1 MIKFIIK
8 GILRDKSKSIIPIA
22 VISVGVMVTVMM
34 SGFLEGIFSDVIN
47 QNAKLDTGHVKIMTK
62 PYAENKEQL
71 PNDLALLEIN
81 ELIDSLNLNY
91 PDLIWTPRIKFGGIM
106 DVPDSS
112 GNTKSQGPGMGLAM
126 SIQNK
131 ESGELQRLQLKKSLN
146 KGRLPER
153 SGEIILSDDY
163 ATKLNISP
171 GEKITFFGTTMEGSM
186 VFQTYEMTGTVRFGS
201 PLMDKGTFII
211 DISDAQNMLDMENGT
226 GELLGYFKDN
236 IYDDQKAL
244 IISENFNAK
253 FKESKDEYAPMM
265 LTLKDQNGLRE
276 SLDMGDAFSGIFIFI
291 FILAMSLVL
300 WNTGLI
306 GGLRRYNEFG
316 IRLALGESK
325 NNVFKLL
332 LIEASVIGTIG
343 SIIGTILGVIF
354 CYYLQEVGIDISEDT
369 ANSTIIMPSVMRAYV
384 TPNLFF
390 IGFIPGLFSMLF
402 GTALA
407 GRGIY
412 KRETAR
418 LFKELE
424 V

>member
-1 MIKFIIK
+1 MIKFIIR

-34 SGFLEGIFSDVIN
+34 SGFLEGVFSDVIN

-71 PNDLALLEIN
+71 PNDLALLGIN

-106 DVPDSS
+106 DVPDAS
-112 GNTKSQGPGMGLAM
+112 GNTKLQGPGIGLAI
-126 SIQNK
+126 SILSE
-131 ESGELQRLQLKKSLN
+131 ESGELQRLQLNKSLK
-146 KGRLPER
+146 KGRLPKR
-153 SGEIILSDDY
+153 SGEIILSDNY

-171 GEKITFFGTTMEGSM
+171 GEKITFFGSTMEGSM
-186 VFQTYEMTGTVRFGS
+186 VFQSYEMTGTVEFGS

-211 DISDAQNMLDMENGT
+211 DIRDAQNMLDMENGT
-226 GELLGYFKDN
+226 GELLGYFKDDK
-236 IYDDQKAL
+236 YDDQKAL
-244 IISENFNAK
+244 VIAENFNAK
-253 FKESKDEYAPMM
+253 FQESKDEYAPVMF
-265 LTLKDQNGLRE
+265 TLKDQNGLRE
-276 SLDMGDAFSGIFIFI
+276 SLDVGDAFSGIFIFI

-332 LIEASVIGTIG
+332 LIEASVIGLIG
-343 SIIGTILGVIF
+343 SIIGTSLGLVF
-354 CYYLQEVGIDISEDT
+354 CYYLQEVGIDISKDV

-384 TPNLFF
+384 TSDLFY

>member
-8 GILRDKSKSIIPIA
+8 GVLRDKSKSLIPIA
-22 VISVGVMVTVMM
+22 VIAVGVMVTVIM
-34 SGFLEGIFSDVIN
+34 SGFLKGVFSDVIN

-71 PNDLALLEIN
+71 PNDLALLEIK
-81 ELIDSLNLNY
+81 ELIDSLNHNY
-91 PDLIWTPRIKFGGIM
+91 PELIWTPRIKFGGIM
-106 DVPDSS
+106 DVPDTL
-112 GNTKSQGPGMGLAM
+112 GNTKLQGPGMGLAI
-126 SIQNK
+126 SLQNDG
-131 ESGELQRLQLKKSLN
+131 SGELQRLQLTKSLK
-146 KGRLPER
+146 KGRLPKR
-153 SGEIILSDDY
+153 NGEIILSDDY
-163 ATKLNISP
+163 ATKLEINP
-171 GEKITFFGTTMEGSM
+171 GEEITFFGSTMEGSM
-186 VFQTYEMTGTVRFGS
+186 VFQNYKMTGTVKFGS

-226 GELLGYFKDN
+226 GELLGYFKDDK
-236 IYDDQKAL
+236 YDDQKAL
-244 IISENFNAK
+244 VIAKNFNAK
-253 FKESKDEYAPMM
+253 YKESEDEYAPIMV
-265 LTLKDQNGLRE
+265 TLKDQNGLRE
-276 SLDMGDAFSGIFIFI
+276 SLDMGDAFSGVFVFI

-306 GGLRRYNEFG
+306 GGLKRYNEFG
-316 IRLALGESK
+316 VRLALGESK
-325 NNVFKLL
+325 NNVFKFL
-332 LIEASVIGTIG
+332 LIEASIVGLIG
-343 SIIGTILGVIF
+343 SIIGTILGLIF
-354 CYYLQEVGIDISEDT
+354 CYYLQEVGIDISADT
-369 ANSTIIMPSVMRAYV
+369 ANSTIIMPTVMRAYV
-384 TPNLFF
+384 TSDLFF

>member
-8 GILRDKSKSIIPIA
+8 GVLRDKSKSLIPIA
-22 VISVGVMVTVMM
+22 VIAVGVMVTVIM
-34 SGFLEGIFSDVIN
+34 SGFLKGVFSDVIN

-71 PNDLALLEIN
+71 PNDLALLEIK
-81 ELIDSLNLNY
+81 ELIDSLNHNY
-91 PDLIWTPRIKFGGIM
+91 PELIWTPRIKFGGIM
-106 DVPDSS
+106 DVPDTL
-112 GNTKSQGPGMGLAM
+112 GNTKLQGPGMGLAI
-126 SIQNK
+126 SLQND
-131 ESGELQRLQLKKSLN
+131 ESGELQRLQLTKSLK
-146 KGRLPER
+146 KGRLPKR

-163 ATKLNISP
+163 AAKLEINP
-171 GEKITFFGTTMEGSM
+171 GEEITFFGSTMEGSM
-186 VFQTYEMTGTVRFGS
+186 VFQNYEMTGTVKFGS

-226 GELLGYFKDN
+226 GELLGYFKDDK
-236 IYDDQKAL
+236 YDDQKAL
-244 IISENFNAK
+244 IIAKNFNAK
-253 FKESKDEYAPMM
+253 YKESEDEYAPIMV
-265 LTLKDQNGLRE
+265 TLKDQNGLRE
-276 SLDMGDAFSGIFIFI
+276 SLDMGDAFSGIFVFI

-316 IRLALGESK
+316 VRLALGESK
-325 NNVFKLL
+325 NNVFKFL
-332 LIEASVIGTIG
+332 LIEASIVGLIG
-343 SIIGTILGVIF
+343 SIIGTILGLIF
-354 CYYLQEVGIDISEDT
+354 CYYLQEVGIDISADT

-384 TPNLFF
+384 TSDLFF

>member
-71 PNDLALLEIN
+71 PNDLALLEIS

-186 VFQTYEMTGTVRFGS
+186 VFQSFEMTGTVRFGS

-236 IYDDQKAL
+236 RYDDQKAL

>member
-8 GILRDKSKSIIPIA
+8 GILRDKSKSLIPIA

-34 SGFLEGIFSDVIN
+34 SGFLNGIFSDVIN

-62 PYAENKEQL
+62 PYSENKEQL

-81 ELIDSLNLNY
+81 ELIDSLNYNY

-106 DVPDSS
+106 DVPDAL

-126 SIQNK
+126 SLQNK
-131 ESGELQRLQLKKSLN
+131 ESGELQRLQLNKSLK

-153 SGEIILSDDY
+153 SGEVILSDDY

-186 VFQTYEMTGTVRFGS
+186 VFQSFEMTGTVKFGS

-211 DISDAQNMLDMENGT
+211 DIIDAQNMLDMENGT
-226 GELLGYFKDN
+226 GELLGYFKDER
-236 IYDDQKAL
+236 YDDQKAL
-244 IISENFNAK
+244 VVSENFNAK
-253 FKESKDEYAPMM
+253 FQESEDEYAPVMV
-265 LTLKDQNGLRE
+265 TLKDQNGLRE

-332 LIEASVIGTIG
+332 LIEASVIGSIG
-343 SIIGTILGVIF
+343 SIIGTILGLIF
-354 CYYLQEVGIDISEDT
+354 CYYLQEVGIDISDDT

>member
-22 VISVGVMVTVMM
+22 FISVGVMVTVMM

-71 PNDLALLEIN
+71 PNDLALLEIS

-106 DVPDSS
+106 DVPDAS

-186 VFQTYEMTGTVRFGS
+186 VFQSFEMTGTVRFGS

-236 IYDDQKAL
+236 RYDDQKAL
-244 IISENFNAK
+244 IISENFNTK
-253 FKESKDEYAPMM
+253 FNESKDEYAPMM

>member
-8 GILRDKSKSIIPIA
+8 GILRDKSKSLIPIA

-34 SGFLEGIFSDVIN
+34 SGFLNGIFSDVIN

-62 PYAENKEQL
+62 PYSENKEQL

-81 ELIDSLNLNY
+81 ELIDSLNYNY

-106 DVPDSS
+106 DVPDAL

-126 SIQNK
+126 SLQNK
-131 ESGELQRLQLKKSLN
+131 ESGELQRLQLNKSLK

-153 SGEIILSDDY
+153 SGEVVLSDDY
-163 ATKLNISP
+163 AAKLNISP

-186 VFQTYEMTGTVRFGS
+186 VFQSFEMTGTVKFGS
-201 PLMDKGTFII
+201 PLMDKGTFIV
-211 DISDAQNMLDMENGT
+211 DIIDAQNMLDMENGT

-236 IYDDQKAL
+236 KYDDQKAL
-244 IISENFNAK
+244 LVSENFNAK
-253 FKESKDEYAPMM
+253 FQESEDEYAPVMV
-265 LTLKDQNGLRE
+265 TLKDQNGLRE

-332 LIEASVIGTIG
+332 LIEASVIGSIG
-343 SIIGTILGVIF
+343 SSIGTILGLIF
-354 CYYLQEVGIDISEDT
+354 CYYLQEVGIDISDDT
-369 ANSTIIMPSVMRAYV
+369 ANSTIIMPSVMRAYI

>member
-106 DVPDSS
+106 DVPDAS

-153 SGEIILSDDY
+153 SGEVILSDDY

-186 VFQTYEMTGTVRFGS
+186 VFQSFEMTGTVRFGS

-211 DISDAQNMLDMENGT
+211 DISDAQKMLDMENGT

-236 IYDDQKAL
+236 RYDDQKAL
-244 IISENFNAK
+244 IISENFNTK
-253 FKESKDEYAPMM
+253 FNESKDEYAPMM

-325 NNVFKLL
+325 NSVFKLL

>member
-106 DVPDSS
+106 DVPDAS

-186 VFQTYEMTGTVRFGS
+186 VFQSYEMTGTVRFGS

-211 DISDAQNMLDMENGT
+211 DINDAQNMLDMENGT
-226 GELLGYFKDN
+226 GELLGYFKDDK
-236 IYDDQKAL
+236 YDDPKAL
-244 IISENFNAK
+244 VIAENFNAK
-253 FKESKDEYAPMM
+253 FQESKDEYAPVMF
-265 LTLKDQNGLRE
+265 TLKDQNGLRE

-332 LIEASVIGTIG
+332 LIEASFIGLIG
-343 SIIGTILGVIF
+343 SIIGTILGIIF
-354 CYYLQEVGIDISEDT
+354 CYYLQEVGIDISDDT

>member
-106 DVPDSS
+106 DVPDAS

-126 SIQNK
+126 SIQSK

-186 VFQTYEMTGTVRFGS
+186 VFQSFEMTGTVRFGS

-211 DISDAQNMLDMENGT
+211 DIIDAQNMLDMENGT

-236 IYDDQKAL
+236 RYDDQKAL
-244 IISENFNAK
+244 IISENFNTK
-253 FKESKDEYAPMM
+253 FNESKDEYAPIM

>member
-34 SGFLEGIFSDVIN
+34 SGFLEGVFSDVIN

-71 PNDLALLEIN
+71 PNDLALLGIN
-81 ELIDSLNLNY
+81 ELIDSLNFNY

-106 DVPDSS
+106 DVPDAS
-112 GNTKSQGPGMGLAM
+112 GNTKLQGPGIGLAM
-126 SIQNK
+126 SILSE
-131 ESGELQRLQLKKSLN
+131 ESGELQRLQLNKSLK
-146 KGRLPER
+146 KGRLPKH
-153 SGEIILSDDY
+153 SGEIILSDNY

-171 GEKITFFGTTMEGSM
+171 GEKITFFGSTMEGSM
-186 VFQTYEMTGTVRFGS
+186 VFQSYEMTGTVEFGS

-211 DISDAQNMLDMENGT
+211 DIRDAQNMLDMENGT
-226 GELLGYFKDN
+226 GELLGYFKDDK
-236 IYDDQKAL
+236 YDDQKAL
-244 IISENFNAK
+244 VIAEKFNSK
-253 FKESKDEYAPMM
+253 FQESKDEYAPVMF
-265 LTLKDQNGLRE
+265 TLKDQNGLRE

-332 LIEASVIGTIG
+332 LIEASVIGLIG
-343 SIIGTILGVIF
+343 SIIGTSLGLVF
-354 CYYLQEVGIDISEDT
+354 CYYLQEVGIDISKDV

-384 TPNLFF
+384 TSDLFY

-407 GRGIY
+407 GRGIF

-424 V
+424 I

>member
-106 DVPDSS
+106 DVPDAS

-186 VFQTYEMTGTVRFGS
+186 VFQSFEMTGTVRFGS

-236 IYDDQKAL
+236 RYDDQKAL
-244 IISENFNAK
+244 IISENFNTK

-343 SIIGTILGVIF
+343 SIIGTILGVVF

>member
-8 GILRDKSKSIIPIA
+8 GVLRDKSKSLIPIA
-22 VISVGVMVTVMM
+22 VIAVGVMVTVIM
-34 SGFLEGIFSDVIN
+34 SGFLKGVFSDVIN

-71 PNDLALLEIN
+71 PNDLALLEIK
-81 ELIDSLNLNY
+81 ELIDSLNHNY
-91 PDLIWTPRIKFGGIM
+91 PELIWTPRIKFGGIM
-106 DVPDSS
+106 DVPDNQ
-112 GNTKSQGPGMGLAM
+112 GNTKLQGPGMGLAI
-126 SIQNK
+126 SLQNDG
-131 ESGELQRLQLKKSLN
+131 SGELQRLQLTKSLK
-146 KGRLPER
+146 KGRLPKR
-153 SGEIILSDDY
+153 NGEIILSDDY
-163 ATKLNISP
+163 ATKLEINP
-171 GEKITFFGTTMEGSM
+171 GEEITFFGSTMEGSM
-186 VFQTYEMTGTVRFGS
+186 VFQNYEMTGTVKFGS

-226 GELLGYFKDN
+226 GELLGYFKDDK
-236 IYDDQKAL
+236 YDDQKAL
-244 IISENFNAK
+244 VIAKNFNAK
-253 FKESKDEYAPMM
+253 YKESEDEYAPIMV
-265 LTLKDQNGLRE
+265 TLKDQNGLRE
-276 SLDMGDAFSGIFIFI
+276 SLDMGDAFSGIFVFI

-316 IRLALGESK
+316 VRLALGESK
-325 NNVFKLL
+325 NNVFKFL
-332 LIEASVIGTIG
+332 LIEASIVGLIG
-343 SIIGTILGVIF
+343 SIIGTILGLIF
-354 CYYLQEVGIDISEDT
+354 CYYLQEVGIDISADT

-384 TPNLFF
+384 TSDLFF

>member
-8 GILRDKSKSIIPIA
+8 GVLRDKSKSLIPIA
-22 VISVGVMVTVMM
+22 VIAVGVMVTVIM
-34 SGFLEGIFSDVIN
+34 SGFLKGVFSDVIN

-71 PNDLALLEIN
+71 PNDLALLEIK
-81 ELIDSLNLNY
+81 ELIDSLNHNY
-91 PDLIWTPRIKFGGIM
+91 PELIWTPRIKFGGIM
-106 DVPDSS
+106 DVPDAL
-112 GNTKSQGPGMGLAM
+112 GNTKSQGPGMGLAI
-126 SIQNK
+126 SLQND
-131 ESGELQRLQLKKSLN
+131 ESGELQRLQLTKSLK
-146 KGRLPER
+146 KGRLPKR
-153 SGEIILSDDY
+153 NGEIILSDDY
-163 ATKLNISP
+163 AAKLEINP
-171 GEKITFFGTTMEGSM
+171 GEEITFFGSTMEGSM
-186 VFQTYEMTGTVRFGS
+186 VFQNYEMTGTVKFGS

-226 GELLGYFKDN
+226 GELLGYFKDDK
-236 IYDDQKAL
+236 YDDQKAL
-244 IISENFNAK
+244 VIAKNFNAK
-253 FKESKDEYAPMM
+253 YKESEDEYAPIMV
-265 LTLKDQNGLRE
+265 TLKDQNGLRE
-276 SLDMGDAFSGIFIFI
+276 SLDMGDAFSGIFVFI

-316 IRLALGESK
+316 VRLALGESK
-325 NNVFKLL
+325 NNVFKFL
-332 LIEASVIGTIG
+332 LIEASIVGLIG
-343 SIIGTILGVIF
+343 SIIGTILGLIF
-354 CYYLQEVGIDISEDT
+354 CYYLQEVGIDISADT

-384 TPNLFF
+384 TSDLFF

>member
-106 DVPDSS
+106 DVPDAS

-186 VFQTYEMTGTVRFGS
+186 VFQSFEMTGTVRFGS

-236 IYDDQKAL
+236 RYDDQKAL
-244 IISENFNAK
+244 IISENFNTK
-253 FKESKDEYAPMM
+253 FNESKDEYAPMM

-343 SIIGTILGVIF
+343 SIIGTILGVVF

>member
-8 GILRDKSKSIIPIA
+8 GILRDKSKSLIPIA

-34 SGFLEGIFSDVIN
+34 SGFLNGIFSDVIN

-62 PYAENKEQL
+62 PYSENKEQL

-106 DVPDSS
+106 DVPDAL

-126 SIQNK
+126 SLQNK
-131 ESGELQRLQLKKSLN
+131 ESGELQRLQLNKSLK

-153 SGEIILSDDY
+153 SGEVILSDDY

-186 VFQTYEMTGTVRFGS
+186 VFQSFEMTGTVKFGS

-211 DISDAQNMLDMENGT
+211 DINDAQNMLDMENGT

-236 IYDDQKAL
+236 KYDDQKAL
-244 IISENFNAK
+244 VVSENFNAK
-253 FKESKDEYAPMM
+253 FQESEDEYAPVMV
-265 LTLKDQNGLRE
+265 TLKDQNGLRE

-332 LIEASVIGTIG
+332 LIEASVIGSIG
-343 SIIGTILGVIF
+343 SIIGTILGLIF
-354 CYYLQEVGIDISEDT
+354 CYYLQEVGIDISDDT
-369 ANSTIIMPSVMRAYV
+369 ANSTIIMPSVMRAYI

>member
-8 GILRDKSKSIIPIA
+8 GILRDKSKSLIPIA

-34 SGFLEGIFSDVIN
+34 SGFLNGIFSDVIN

-62 PYAENKEQL
+62 PYSENKEQL

-106 DVPDSS
+106 DVPDAL

-126 SIQNK
+126 SLQNK
-131 ESGELQRLQLKKSLN
+131 ESGELQRLQLNKSLK
-146 KGRLPER
+146 KGRLPKQ
-153 SGEIILSDDY
+153 SGEIVLSDDY
-163 ATKLNISP
+163 ADKLNISP

-186 VFQTYEMTGTVRFGS
+186 VFQSFEMTGTVKFGS

-211 DISDAQNMLDMENGT
+211 DIIDAQNMLDMENGT
-226 GELLGYFKDN
+226 GELLGYFKDER
-236 IYDDQKAL
+236 YDDQKAL
-244 IISENFNAK
+244 IVSENFNAK
-253 FKESKDEYAPMM
+253 FQESEDEYAPVMV
-265 LTLKDQNGLRE
+265 TLKDQNGLRE

-332 LIEASVIGTIG
+332 LIEASVIGSIG
-343 SIIGTILGVIF
+343 SIIGTILGLIF
-354 CYYLQEVGIDISEDT
+354 CYYLQEVGIDISDDT
-369 ANSTIIMPSVMRAYV
+369 ANSTIIMPSVMRAYI

>member
-8 GILRDKSKSIIPIA
+8 GILRDKSKSLIPIA

-71 PNDLALLEIN
+71 PNDLALLEIS

-106 DVPDSS
+106 DVPDAS

-126 SIQNK
+126 SIQSK

-186 VFQTYEMTGTVRFGS
+186 VFQSFEMTGTVRFGS

-236 IYDDQKAL
+236 RYDDQKAL
-244 IISENFNAK
+244 IISENFNTK
-253 FKESKDEYAPMM
+253 FNESKDEYAPMM

-343 SIIGTILGVIF
+343 SIIGTILGVVF

>member
-1 MIKFIIK
+1 MIKFIIR

-34 SGFLEGIFSDVIN
+34 SGFLEGVFSDVIN

-71 PNDLALLEIN
+71 PNDLALLGIN

-106 DVPDSS
+106 DVPDAS
-112 GNTKSQGPGMGLAM
+112 GNTKLQGPGIGLAI
-126 SIQNK
+126 SILSE
-131 ESGELQRLQLKKSLN
+131 ESGELQRLQLNKSLK
-146 KGRLPER
+146 KGRLPKR
-153 SGEIILSDDY
+153 SGEIILSDNY

-171 GEKITFFGTTMEGSM
+171 GEKITFFGSTMEGSM
-186 VFQTYEMTGTVRFGS
+186 VFQSYEMTGTVEFGS

-211 DISDAQNMLDMENGT
+211 DIRDAQNMLDMENGT
-226 GELLGYFKDN
+226 GELLGYFKDDK
-236 IYDDQKAL
+236 YDDQKAL
-244 IISENFNAK
+244 VIAENFNAK
-253 FKESKDEYAPMM
+253 FQESKDEYTPVMF
-265 LTLKDQNGLRE
+265 TLKDQ
-276 SLDMGDAFSGIFIFI
+276 IFIFI
-291 FILAMSLVL
+291 FILALSLVL

-332 LIEASVIGTIG
+332 LIEASVIGLIG
-343 SIIGTILGVIF
+343 SIIGTSLGLVF
-354 CYYLQEVGIDISEDT
+354 CYYLQEVGIDISKDV

-384 TPNLFF
+384 TSDLFY

>member
-106 DVPDSS
+106 DVPDAS

-126 SIQNK
+126 SLQNK

-186 VFQTYEMTGTVRFGS
+186 VFQSFEMTGTVRFGS

-236 IYDDQKAL
+236 RYDDQKAL
-244 IISENFNAK
+244 IISENFNTK
-253 FKESKDEYAPMM
+253 FNESKDEYAPMM
-265 LTLKDQNGLRE
+265 LTLNDQNGLRE
-276 SLDMGDAFSGIFIFI
+276 SLDMCDAFSGIFIFI

>member
-8 GILRDKSKSIIPIA
+8 GILRDKSKSLIPIA

-34 SGFLEGIFSDVIN
+34 YGFLEGVFSDVIN
-47 QNAKLDTGHVKIMTK
+47 QNAKLDTGHLKIMTK

-71 PNDLALLEIN
+71 PNDLALLEIK

-106 DVPDSS
+106 DVPDPF
-112 GNTKSQGPGMGLAM
+112 GNTKSQGPGIGLAM
-126 SIQNK
+126 SLQNE
-131 ESGELQRLQLKKSLN
+131 ESGELKRLQLNKSLK

-153 SGEIILSDDY
+153 SGEVILSDDY

-171 GEKITFFGTTMEGSM
+171 GEKITFFGATMEGSM
-186 VFQTYEMTGTVRFGS
+186 VFQTYKMTGTVKFGS

-236 IYDDQKAL
+236 KYDDQKAL
-244 IISENFNAK
+244 IVSENFNAK
-253 FKESKDEYAPMM
+253 FKESKDEYAPVMV
-265 LTLKDQNGLRE
+265 TLKDQNGLRE
-276 SLDMGDAFSGIFIFI
+276 SLDMGDAFSGIFVFI

-332 LIEASVIGTIG
+332 LVEASIIGLIGSVIGT
-343 SIIGTILGVIF
+343 SLGLVF

>member
-8 GILRDKSKSIIPIA
+8 GILRDKSKSLIPIA

-34 SGFLEGIFSDVIN
+34 SGFLNGIFSDVIN

-62 PYAENKEQL
+62 PYSENKEQL

-81 ELIDSLNLNY
+81 ELIDSLNYNY

-106 DVPDSS
+106 DVPDAL

-126 SIQNK
+126 SLQNK
-131 ESGELQRLQLKKSLN
+131 ESGELQRLKLNKSLK

-153 SGEIILSDDY
+153 TGEVVLSDDY
-163 ATKLNISP
+163 SAKLNISP

-186 VFQTYEMTGTVRFGS
+186 VFQSFEMTGTVKFGS

-211 DISDAQNMLDMENGT
+211 DIIDAQNMLDMENGT

-236 IYDDQKAL
+236 KYDDQKAL
-244 IISENFNAK
+244 LVSENFNAK
-253 FKESKDEYAPMM
+253 FQESEDEYAPVMV
-265 LTLKDQNGLRE
+265 TLKDQNGLRE

-332 LIEASVIGTIG
+332 LIEASVIGSIG
-343 SIIGTILGVIF
+343 STIGTILGLIF
-354 CYYLQEVGIDISEDT
+354 CYYLQEVGIDISDDT
-369 ANSTIIMPSVMRAYV
+369 ANSTIIMPSVMRAYI

>member
-47 QNAKLDTGHVKIMTK
+47 QNARLDTGHVKIMTK

-106 DVPDSS
+106 DVPDAS

-153 SGEIILSDDY
+153 SGEVILSDDY

-186 VFQTYEMTGTVRFGS
+186 VFQSFEMTGTVRFGS

-236 IYDDQKAL
+236 RYDDQKAL
-244 IISENFNAK
+244 IISENFNSK
-253 FKESKDEYAPMM
+253 FKESEDEYAPIM

>member
-1 MIKFIIK
+1 MIKFIIR

-34 SGFLEGIFSDVIN
+34 SGFLEGVFSDVIN

-71 PNDLALLEIN
+71 PNDLALLGIN

-106 DVPDSS
+106 DVPDAS
-112 GNTKSQGPGMGLAM
+112 GNTKLQGPGIGLAI
-126 SIQNK
+126 SILSE
-131 ESGELQRLQLKKSLN
+131 ESGELQRLQLNKSLK
-146 KGRLPER
+146 KGRLPKR
-153 SGEIILSDDY
+153 SGEIILSDNY
-163 ATKLNISP
+163 ATKLNLSP
-171 GEKITFFGTTMEGSM
+171 GEKITFFGSTIGGSM
-186 VFQTYEMTGTVRFGS
+186 VFQSYEMTGTVEFGS

-211 DISDAQNMLDMENGT
+211 DIRDAQNMLDMENGT
-226 GELLGYFKDN
+226 GELLGYFKDDK
-236 IYDDQKAL
+236 YDDQKAL
-244 IISENFNAK
+244 VIAENFNAK
-253 FKESKDEYAPMM
+253 FQESKDEYTPVMF
-265 LTLKDQNGLRE
+265 TLKDQNGLRE
-276 SLDMGDAFSGIFIFI
+276 SLDVGDAFSGIFIFI

-332 LIEASVIGTIG
+332 LIEASVIGLIG
-343 SIIGTILGVIF
+343 SIIGTSLGLVF
-354 CYYLQEVGIDISEDT
+354 CYYLQEVGIDISKDV

-384 TPNLFF
+384 TSDLFY

>member
-1 MIKFIIK
+1 MIKFVIK
-8 GILRDKSKSIIPIA
+8 GILRDKSKSLIPIA

-62 PYAENKEQL
+62 PYAKNKEQL
-71 PNDLALLEIN
+71 PNDLALLEIK

-106 DVPDSS
+106 DVPDAS

-126 SIQNK
+126 SLQNK
-131 ESGELQRLQLKKSLN
+131 ESGELQRLQLNKSLK

-153 SGEIILSDDY
+153 SGEVILSDDY

-171 GEKITFFGTTMEGSM
+171 GEKITFFGSTMEGSM
-186 VFQTYEMTGTVRFGS
+186 VFQSFDMTGTVMFGS

-236 IYDDQKAL
+236 RYDDQKAL

-253 FKESKDEYAPMM
+253 FKESEDEYAPVMV
-265 LTLKDQNGLRE
+265 TLKDQNGLRE
-276 SLDMGDAFSGIFIFI
+276 SLDMGDAFSGIFVFI

-332 LIEASVIGTIG
+332 LIEASVIGSIG
-343 SIIGTILGVIF
+343 SIIGTILGLIF
-354 CYYLQEVGIDISEDT
+354 CYYLQEVGIDISDDT

>member
-106 DVPDSS
+106 DVPDAS

-186 VFQTYEMTGTVRFGS
+186 VFQSFEMTGTVRFGS

-226 GELLGYFKDN
+226 GELLGCLLYTSPSPRD
-236 IYDDQKAL
+236 A
-244 IISENFNAK
+244 
-253 FKESKDEYAPMM
+253 
-265 LTLKDQNGLRE
+265 TLSR
-276 SLDMGDAFSGIFIFI
+276 
-291 FILAMSLVL
+291 
-300 WNTGLI
+300 
-306 GGLRRYNEFG
+306 
-316 IRLALGESK
+316 
-325 NNVFKLL
+325 
-332 LIEASVIGTIG
+332 
-343 SIIGTILGVIF
+343 
-354 CYYLQEVGIDISEDT
+354 
-369 ANSTIIMPSVMRAYV
+369 MPSSA
-384 TPNLFF
+384 
-390 IGFIPGLFSMLF
+390 
-402 GTALA
+402 
-407 GRGIY
+407 
-412 KRETAR
+412 
-418 LFKELE
+418 
-424 V
+424 

>member
-71 PNDLALLEIN
+71 PNDLALLGIN

-106 DVPDSS
+106 DVPDAS
-112 GNTKSQGPGMGLAM
+112 GNTKLQGPGIGLAI
-126 SIQNK
+126 SILSE
-131 ESGELQRLQLKKSLN
+131 ESGELQRLQLNKSLK
-146 KGRLPER
+146 KGRLPKR
-153 SGEIILSDDY
+153 SGEIILSDNY

-171 GEKITFFGTTMEGSM
+171 GEKITFFGSTMEGSM
-186 VFQTYEMTGTVRFGS
+186 VFQSYEMTGTVEFGS

-211 DISDAQNMLDMENGT
+211 DIRDAQNMLDMENGT
-226 GELLGYFKDN
+226 GELLGYFKDDK
-236 IYDDQKAL
+236 YDDQKAL
-244 IISENFNAK
+244 VIAENFNAK
-253 FKESKDEYAPMM
+253 FQESKDEYTPVMF
-265 LTLKDQNGLRE
+265 TLKDQNGLRE
-276 SLDMGDAFSGIFIFI
+276 SLDVGDAFSGIFIFI

-332 LIEASVIGTIG
+332 LIEASVIGLIG
-343 SIIGTILGVIF
+343 SIIGTSLGLVF
-354 CYYLQEVGIDISEDT
+354 CYYLQEVGIDISKDV

-384 TPNLFF
+384 TSDLFY

>member
-8 GILRDKSKSIIPIA
+8 GVLRDKSKSLIPIA
-22 VISVGVMVTVMM
+22 VIAVGVMVTVIM
-34 SGFLEGIFSDVIN
+34 SGFLKGVFSDVIN

-71 PNDLALLEIN
+71 PNDLALLEIK
-81 ELIDSLNLNY
+81 ELIDSLNHNY
-91 PDLIWTPRIKFGGIM
+91 PELIWTPRIKFGGIM
-106 DVPDSS
+106 DVPDAL
-112 GNTKSQGPGMGLAM
+112 GNTKSQGPGMGLAI
-126 SIQNK
+126 SLQND
-131 ESGELQRLQLKKSLN
+131 ESGELQRLQLTKSLK
-146 KGRLPER
+146 KGRLPKR

-163 ATKLNISP
+163 AAKLEINP
-171 GEKITFFGTTMEGSM
+171 GEEITFFGSTMEGSM
-186 VFQTYEMTGTVRFGS
+186 VFQNYEMTGTVKFGS

-226 GELLGYFKDN
+226 GELLGYFKDDK
-236 IYDDQKAL
+236 YDDQKAL
-244 IISENFNAK
+244 VIAKNFNAK
-253 FKESKDEYAPMM
+253 YKESEDEYAPIMV
-265 LTLKDQNGLRE
+265 TLKDQNGLRE
-276 SLDMGDAFSGIFIFI
+276 SLDMGDAFSGIFVFI

-316 IRLALGESK
+316 VRLALGESK
-325 NNVFKLL
+325 NNVFKFL
-332 LIEASVIGTIG
+332 LIEASIVGLIG
-343 SIIGTILGVIF
+343 SIIGTILGLIF
-354 CYYLQEVGIDISEDT
+354 CYYLQEVGIDISADT

-384 TPNLFF
+384 TSDLFF

>member
-8 GILRDKSKSIIPIA
+8 GILRDKSKSLIPIA

-34 SGFLEGIFSDVIN
+34 SGFLNGIFSDVIN

-62 PYAENKEQL
+62 PYSENKEQL

-81 ELIDSLNLNY
+81 ELIDSLNYNY

-106 DVPDSS
+106 DVPDAL

-126 SIQNK
+126 SLQNK
-131 ESGELQRLQLKKSLN
+131 ESGELQRLQLKKSLK

-153 SGEIILSDDY
+153 SGEVVLSDDY
-163 ATKLNISP
+163 AAKLNISP

-186 VFQTYEMTGTVRFGS
+186 VFQSFEMTGTVKFGS

-211 DISDAQNMLDMENGT
+211 DIIDAQNMLDMENGT

-236 IYDDQKAL
+236 KYDDQKAL
-244 IISENFNAK
+244 VVSENFNAK
-253 FKESKDEYAPMM
+253 FQESEDEYAPVMV
-265 LTLKDQNGLRE
+265 TLKDQNGLRE

-325 NNVFKLL
+325 KNVFKLL
-332 LIEASVIGTIG
+332 LIEASVIGSIG
-343 SIIGTILGVIF
+343 STIGTILGLIF
-354 CYYLQEVGIDISEDT
+354 CYYLQEVGIDISDDT
-369 ANSTIIMPSVMRAYV
+369 ANSTIIMPSVMRAYI

-390 IGFIPGLFSMLF
+390 IGFIPGLFSMFF

>member
-8 GILRDKSKSIIPIA
+8 GILRDKSRSLIPIA

-62 PYAENKEQL
+62 PYAKNKEQL
-71 PNDLALLEIN
+71 PNDLALLEIK

-106 DVPDSS
+106 DVPDAS

-126 SIQNK
+126 SLQSK
-131 ESGELQRLQLKKSLN
+131 ESGELQRLQLNKSLK

-153 SGEIILSDDY
+153 SGEVILSDDY

-186 VFQTYEMTGTVRFGS
+186 VFQSFDMTGTVMFGS

-236 IYDDQKAL
+236 RYDDQKAL
-244 IISENFNAK
+244 IISENFNTK
-253 FKESKDEYAPMM
+253 FNESKDEYAPMM

-343 SIIGTILGVIF
+343 SIIGTILGVVF

>member
-8 GILRDKSKSIIPIA
+8 GILRDKSKSLIPIA

-62 PYAENKEQL
+62 PYAKNKEQL
-71 PNDLALLEIN
+71 PNDLALLEIK

-106 DVPDSS
+106 DVPDAS

-126 SIQNK
+126 SLQSK
-131 ESGELQRLQLKKSLN
+131 ESGELQRLQLNKSLK

-153 SGEIILSDDY
+153 SGEVILSDDY

-171 GEKITFFGTTMEGSM
+171 GEKITFFGSTMEGSM
-186 VFQTYEMTGTVRFGS
+186 VFQSFDMTGTVMFGS

-236 IYDDQKAL
+236 RYDDQKAL

-253 FKESKDEYAPMM
+253 FKESEDEYAPVMV
-265 LTLKDQNGLRE
+265 TLKDQNSLRE
-276 SLDMGDAFSGIFIFI
+276 SLDMGDAFSGIFVFI

-332 LIEASVIGTIG
+332 LIEASVIGSIG
-343 SIIGTILGVIF
+343 SIIGTILGLIF
-354 CYYLQEVGIDISEDT
+354 CYYLQEVGIDISDDT

>member
-106 DVPDSS
+106 DVPDAS

-153 SGEIILSDDY
+153 SGEVILSDDY

-186 VFQTYEMTGTVRFGS
+186 VFQSFEMTGTVRFGS

-211 DISDAQNMLDMENGT
+211 DISDAQKMLDMENGT

-236 IYDDQKAL
+236 RYDDQKAL
-244 IISENFNAK
+244 IISENFNTK
-253 FKESKDEYAPMM
+253 FNESEDEYAPMM

-325 NNVFKLL
+325 NSVFKLL

>member
-8 GILRDKSKSIIPIA
+8 GILRDKSKSLIPIA
-22 VISVGVMVTVMM
+22 VIAVGVMVTVIM
-34 SGFLEGIFSDVIN
+34 SGFLKGVFSDVIN

-71 PNDLALLEIN
+71 PNDLALLEIK
-81 ELIDSLNLNY
+81 ELIDSLNHNY
-91 PDLIWTPRIKFGGIM
+91 PELIWTPRIKFGGIM
-106 DVPDSS
+106 DVPDTL
-112 GNTKSQGPGMGLAM
+112 GNTKLQGPGMGLAI
-126 SIQNK
+126 SLQND
-131 ESGELQRLQLKKSLN
+131 ESGELQRLQLTKSLK
-146 KGRLPER
+146 KGRLPKR
-153 SGEIILSDDY
+153 SGEIVLSDDY
-163 ATKLNISP
+163 AAKLEINP
-171 GEKITFFGTTMEGSM
+171 GEEITFFGSTMEGSM
-186 VFQTYEMTGTVRFGS
+186 VFQNYEMTGTVKFGS

-226 GELLGYFKDN
+226 GELLGYFKDDK
-236 IYDDQKAL
+236 YDDQKAL
-244 IISENFNAK
+244 VIAKNFNAK
-253 FKESKDEYAPMM
+253 YKESEDEYAPIMV
-265 LTLKDQNGLRE
+265 TLKDQNGLRE
-276 SLDMGDAFSGIFIFI
+276 SLDMGDAFSGIFVFI

-316 IRLALGESK
+316 VRLALGESK
-325 NNVFKLL
+325 NNVFKFL
-332 LIEASVIGTIG
+332 LIEASIVGLIG
-343 SIIGTILGVIF
+343 SIIGTILGLIF
-354 CYYLQEVGIDISEDT
+354 CYYLQEVGIDISADT

-384 TPNLFF
+384 TSDLFF

>member
-34 SGFLEGIFSDVIN
+34 SGFLEGVFSDVIN

-71 PNDLALLEIN
+71 PNDLALLGIN

-106 DVPDSS
+106 DVPDAS
-112 GNTKSQGPGMGLAM
+112 GNTKLQGPGIGLAI
-126 SIQNK
+126 SILSE
-131 ESGELQRLQLKKSLN
+131 ESGELQRLQLNKSLK
-146 KGRLPER
+146 KGRLPKR
-153 SGEIILSDDY
+153 SGEIILSDNY

-171 GEKITFFGTTMEGSM
+171 GEKITFFGSTMEGSM
-186 VFQTYEMTGTVRFGS
+186 VFQSYEMTGTVEFGS

-211 DISDAQNMLDMENGT
+211 DIRDAQNMLDMENGT
-226 GELLGYFKDN
+226 GELLGYFKDDK
-236 IYDDQKAL
+236 YDDQKAL
-244 IISENFNAK
+244 VISENFNAK
-253 FKESKDEYAPMM
+253 FQESKDEYTPVMF
-265 LTLKDQNGLRE
+265 TLKDQNGLRE
-276 SLDMGDAFSGIFIFI
+276 SLDVGDAFSGIFIFI

-332 LIEASVIGTIG
+332 LIEASVIGLIG
-343 SIIGTILGVIF
+343 SIIGTSLGLVF
-354 CYYLQEVGIDISEDT
+354 CYYLQEVGIDISKDV

-384 TPNLFF
+384 TSDLFY

>member
-106 DVPDSS
+106 DVPDAS

-153 SGEIILSDDY
+153 SGEVILSDDY

-186 VFQTYEMTGTVRFGS
+186 VFQSFEMTGTVRFGS

-236 IYDDQKAL
+236 RYDDQKAL
-244 IISENFNAK
+244 IISENFNTK
-253 FKESKDEYAPMM
+253 FNESKDEYAPMM

>member
-71 PNDLALLEIN
+71 PNDLALLEIS

-106 DVPDSS
+106 DVPDAS

-186 VFQTYEMTGTVRFGS
+186 VFESFEMTGTVRFGS

-236 IYDDQKAL
+236 RYDDQKAL
-244 IISENFNAK
+244 IISENFNTK
-253 FKESKDEYAPMM
+253 FNESKDEYAPMM

-343 SIIGTILGVIF
+343 SIIGTILGVVF

-384 TPNLFF
+384 TPDLFF
-390 IGFIPGLFSMLF
+390 IGFIPGLF
-402 GTALA
+402 
-407 GRGIY
+407 
-412 KRETAR
+412 
-418 LFKELE
+418 
-424 V
+424 

>member
-1 MIKFIIK
+1 MIKFIIR

-34 SGFLEGIFSDVIN
+34 SGFLEGVFSDVIN

-71 PNDLALLEIN
+71 PNDLALLGIN

-106 DVPDSS
+106 DVPDAS
-112 GNTKSQGPGMGLAM
+112 GNTELQGPGIGLAI
-126 SIQNK
+126 SILSE
-131 ESGELQRLQLKKSLN
+131 ESGELQRLQLNKSLK
-146 KGRLPER
+146 KGRLPKR
-153 SGEIILSDDY
+153 SGEIILSDNY

-171 GEKITFFGTTMEGSM
+171 GEKITFFGSTMEGSM
-186 VFQTYEMTGTVRFGS
+186 VFQSYEMTGTVEFGS

-211 DISDAQNMLDMENGT
+211 DIRDAQNMLDMKNGT
-226 GELLGYFKDN
+226 GELLGYFKDDK
-236 IYDDQKAL
+236 YDDQKAL
-244 IISENFNAK
+244 VIAENFNAK
-253 FKESKDEYAPMM
+253 FQESKDEYAPVMF
-265 LTLKDQNGLRE
+265 TLKDQNGLRE

-332 LIEASVIGTIG
+332 LIEASVIGLIG
-343 SIIGTILGVIF
+343 SIIGTSLGLVF
-354 CYYLQEVGIDISEDT
+354 CYYLQEVGIDISKDV

-384 TPNLFF
+384 TSDLFY

>member
-71 PNDLALLEIN
+71 PNDLALLEIS

-106 DVPDSS
+106 DVPDAS

-186 VFQTYEMTGTVRFGS
+186 VFQSFEMTGTVRFGS

-236 IYDDQKAL
+236 RYDDQKAL
-244 IISENFNAK
+244 IISENFNTK
-253 FKESKDEYAPMM
+253 FNESEDEYAPMM

-343 SIIGTILGVIF
+343 SIIGTILGVVF

>member
-106 DVPDSS
+106 DVPDAS

-146 KGRLPER
+146 KGRLLKR

-186 VFQTYEMTGTVRFGS
+186 VFQSFEMTGTVRFGS
-201 PLMDKGTFII
+201 PLMNKGTFII

-236 IYDDQKAL
+236 RYDDQKAL
-244 IISENFNAK
+244 IISENFNTK
-253 FKESKDEYAPMM
+253 FNESKDEYAPMM

-325 NNVFKLL
+325 NSVFKLL

-354 CYYLQEVGIDISEDT
+354 CYYLQEVEIDISEDT
-369 ANSTIIMPSVMRAYV
+369 ANSTIIMPSVIRAYV